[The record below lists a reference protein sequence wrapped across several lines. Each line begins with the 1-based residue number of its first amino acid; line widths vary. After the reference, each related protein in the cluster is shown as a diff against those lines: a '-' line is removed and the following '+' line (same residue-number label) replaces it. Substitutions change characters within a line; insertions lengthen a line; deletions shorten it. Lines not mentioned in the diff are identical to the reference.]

1 MSTQFIYLNNELV
14 PTTHP
19 IFAATHRAWRYG
31 DSLFESMR
39 MVNGILKFADL
50 HADRLRRGMKILKME
65 GYTQIDAAFL
75 QDKFDGDKL
84 VEGNKTIE
92 YSIVSM
98 IKDLNLNLL
107 LCNLQ
112 IHINFLF
119 LP

>member
-1 MSTQFIYLNNELV
+1 MSVSVKSVYLRVPSSSNVSPTPSSSKRVVDGKEELDVSNED
-14 PTTHP
+14 P
-19 IFAATHRAWRYG
+19 IQ
-31 DSLFESMR
+31 
-39 MVNGILKFADL
+39 LKN
-50 HADRLRRGMKILKME
+50 
-65 GYTQIDAAFL
+65 YAAFL